1 MKRALAERVKQER
14 LGSPVETPSNGAAH
28 QTFTKPS
35 PQLSST
41 LINNGNGDVCME
53 EKNYQEIP
61 RQSLTPHSLPPPQDT
76 TTSSATS
83 TIKKR
88 PRSPNATSS
97 GNITSYTEEPAKK
110 RPGRPPK
117 SQTKMDSDSD
127 DEADPTSGP
136 FYLKSQN
143 AALAGELY
151 AYRRRIYLL
160 EREREWR
167 RRECGVVGERIRVL
181 EGVWRGMEEGLGLVS
196 CFCKFSAIFS
206 DKVVSSSCESHAS
219 YR

>member
-1 MKRALAERVKQER
+1 MKRALAERVKQEQ

-28 QTFTKPS
+28 QAFAKP
-35 PQLSST
+35 PPELSST

-61 RQSLTPHSLPPPQDT
+61 RQSLTPRTAPPQDT
-76 TTSSATS
+76 TASAPP

-97 GNITSYTEEPAKK
+97 GNITSFTEEPAKK

-117 SQTKMDSDSD
+117 SQTKVESDSD
-127 DEADPTSGP
+127 EEADPTSGP

-167 RRECGVVGERIRVL
+167 RRECGVVGERVRIL

-196 CFCKFSAIFS
+196 FSLFS
-206 DKVVSSSCESHAS
+206 CTLC
-219 YR
+219 